1 MMWKPMGPGQF
12 LASMNRRAFLKGSVA
27 AAVGAAAAPALWTP
41 EAAHAQQNVLTLL
54 SWPGYAAPEVVGP
67 FEQANGVKV
76 VGKEYTGGDNMLALL
91 NSSPP
96 GTFDLVLSDA
106 EYVHMLREADLI
118 QKLDPA
124 AFPMDDFWPEFQKF
138 AGFWDGSDM
147 YAIMT
152 SFGFLGMTYNAEK
165 LKREEMESYKV
176 MWDPKVQKKVGMYDW
191 YLPPMLC
198 LSLHN
203 GNKPPFDISDEQFA
217 KLKDTLFS
225 LKPQVAGIGA
235 FAGAFSMLSQGE
247 AWIMPGTG
255 AWLTLLLKKD
265 GVPVDDIVPE
275 EGGLQ
280 WSEGMGIAKSSSKP
294 ELALK
299 FLQYMAS
306 PEGQMR
312 VAIKPA
318 YSGSIPSKA
327 GWKLL
332 GEQHPDWAKLLLH
345 ELGKPNVMDEYAK
358 GKIFIRD
365 LPKQQ
370 SLEEWNQA
378 FTEFKNL

>member
-1 MMWKPMGPGQF
+1 MMKPISPGQF
-12 LASMNRRAFLKGSVA
+12 LASIKRRDFLKGSA
-27 AAVGAAAAPALWTP
+27 ALALGAAAAPVVWARP
-41 EAAHAQQNVLTLL
+41 AYAQQNVLTLL
-54 SWPGYAAPEVVGP
+54 SWPGYADPEVVGP
-67 FEQANGVKV
+67 FEQANGVKI

-106 EYVHMLREADLI
+106 EYVRMLREANLI

-124 AFPMDDFWPEFQKF
+124 AFPMDEFWPQFQKF
-138 AGFWDGSDM
+138 GGFWSGNDM

-152 SFGFLGMTYNAEK
+152 SFGFLGMTYNAQK
-165 LKREEMESYKV
+165 LKREEMNSYKI

-198 LSLHN
+198 LSLYN
-203 GNKPPFDISDEQFA
+203 GNKPPYDITNEQFA
-217 KLKDTLFS
+217 KLKETLFS

-280 WSEGMGIAKSSSKP
+280 WSEGMAIAKATSKP

-318 YSGSIPSKA
+318 YSGSIPNKA

-332 GEQHPDWAKLLLH
+332 NDQHPDWAKLLLH

-370 SLEEWNQA
+370 SLEQWNQA